1 MRSKKLGTL
10 LICPGLA
17 MILAAVALLARNWR
31 ESNTAGKVSG
41 EVLPLLVEEIRER
54 KDIAIDPLSPKMAA
68 IPVDGH
74 EYVGFIS
81 LPTLGLELP
90 VMEDWSEAKL
100 KLSPCRYYG
109 SVRGGDMV
117 ICAHNYAQH
126 FGRLKELKTGETA
139 LFTGLDGTVTRY
151 AVAEVQVLDSSAVED
166 MISGD
171 YPLTLFT
178 CTYGGRSRVTVRCDF
193 TID

>member
-10 LICPGLA
+10 LICAGLA

-117 ICAHNYAQH
+117 MRPQLCAALWPSERVKDRGDRPVHRS
-126 FGRLKELKTGETA
+126 GRHSYSL
-139 LFTGLDGTVTRY
+139 
-151 AVAEVQVLDSSAVED
+151 
-166 MISGD
+166 
-171 YPLTLFT
+171 
-178 CTYGGRSRVTVRCDF
+178 CGGRGSGA
-193 TID
+193 

>member
-1 MRSKKLGTL
+1 MRSKKIGTL
-10 LICPGLA
+10 LICAGLA
-17 MILAAVALLARNWR
+17 MVLAAVALFAWNWR

-54 KDIAIDPLSPKMAA
+54 KDIAIDPLSSKMTT
-68 IPVDGH
+68 ILVEGH

-81 LPTLGLELP
+81 LPTLELELP
-90 VMEDWSEAKL
+90 VMKDWSEAKL

-109 SVRGGDMV
+109 SVRGGDLV
-117 ICAHNYAQH
+117 ICAHNYARH
-126 FGRLKELKTGETA
+126 FGRLAELRTGESV
-139 LFTGLDGTVTRY
+139 LFTDLDGTVTRY
-151 AVAEVQVLDSSAVED
+151 AVAEVQVIDPSGVED

-193 TID
+193 AID

>member
-10 LICPGLA
+10 LICAGLA

-41 EVLPLLVEEIRER
+41 EVLPLLVEEIREQ

-68 IPVDGH
+68 ILVDGH

-100 KLSPCRYYG
+100 KL
-109 SVRGGDMV
+109 
-117 ICAHNYAQH
+117 
-126 FGRLKELKTGETA
+126 
-139 LFTGLDGTVTRY
+139 
-151 AVAEVQVLDSSAVED
+151 
-166 MISGD
+166 
-171 YPLTLFT
+171 
-178 CTYGGRSRVTVRCDF
+178 
-193 TID
+193 

>member
-1 MRSKKLGTL
+1 
-10 LICPGLA
+10 
-17 MILAAVALLARNWR
+17 
-31 ESNTAGKVSG
+31 
-41 EVLPLLVEEIRER
+41 
-54 KDIAIDPLSPKMAA
+54 
-68 IPVDGH
+68 
-74 EYVGFIS
+74 
-81 LPTLGLELP
+81 
-90 VMEDWSEAKL
+90 
-100 KLSPCRYYG
+100 
-109 SVRGGDMV
+109 MV

-126 FGRLKELKTGETA
+126 FGRLKELKTGEIA

-193 TID
+193 AID

>member
-1 MRSKKLGTL
+1 
-10 LICPGLA
+10 
-17 MILAAVALLARNWR
+17 
-31 ESNTAGKVSG
+31 
-41 EVLPLLVEEIRER
+41 
-54 KDIAIDPLSPKMAA
+54 
-68 IPVDGH
+68 
-74 EYVGFIS
+74 
-81 LPTLGLELP
+81 
-90 VMEDWSEAKL
+90 
-100 KLSPCRYYG
+100 
-109 SVRGGDMV
+109 MV

-139 LFTGLDGTVTRY
+139 LFTSLDGTVTRY

-193 TID
+193 AID